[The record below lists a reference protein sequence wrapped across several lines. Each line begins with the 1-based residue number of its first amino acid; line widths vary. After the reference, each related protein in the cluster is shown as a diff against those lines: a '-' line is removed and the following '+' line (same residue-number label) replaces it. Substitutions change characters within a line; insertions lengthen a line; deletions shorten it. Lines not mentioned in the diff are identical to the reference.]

1 MEQFAGTGR
10 VSWVMFTLSLW
21 GEWEFSIPFV
31 DVGLVHLPLMLI
43 SIYFP
48 IFLFAATI
56 NNIDKINPFQIRC
69 LLIYLIGLSLAG
81 CLLPTSIVIRF
92 LPIAWFNKLSGN
104 LIGDYEGYIWYQIPL
119 LGLIIIG
126 FVSYYYSRYLL
137 IKMKIN

>member
-1 MEQFAGTGR
+1 MYLTCSLDIAME
-10 VSWVMFTLSLW
+10 
-21 GEWEFSIPFV
+21 
-31 DVGLVHLPLMLI
+31 HLNLALI

-56 NNIDKINPFQIRC
+56 NNIDEINPFQIKC
-69 LLIYLIGLSLAG
+69 LLIYLTGLFLTG

-92 LPIAWFNKLSGN
+92 LPFEWFNKLSGN

-126 FVSYYYSRYLL
+126 FVSYYYSRYILS
-137 IKMKIN
+137 KMKPA